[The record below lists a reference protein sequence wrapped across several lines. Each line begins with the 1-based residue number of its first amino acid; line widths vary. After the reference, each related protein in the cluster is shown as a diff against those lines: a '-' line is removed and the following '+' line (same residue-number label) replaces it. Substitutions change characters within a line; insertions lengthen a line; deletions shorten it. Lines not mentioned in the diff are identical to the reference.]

1 LGGIIER
8 ASFSRL
14 LRNSLLVLSVYSF
27 SFSQGFD
34 TLRIVSYNTLNYPGS
49 TSATRNPEFRKV
61 LNGLKPDLLVVQ
73 EMTSAA
79 GMTEF
84 LTNALA
90 PVSSTYVAVPF
101 NDGPDTDNG
110 FFYRNDKW
118 EFISASY
125 IPTAL
130 RDIAEYVVRPLNS
143 AEQLRVY
150 SFHLKASQ
158 GSANEQDRLAEA
170 TILRNHLTNLP
181 PGSNFILSG
190 DYNIYSATE
199 PAWTKLTGSEADNNG
214 RSFDP
219 LNLTGSW
226 SNNASIAIH
235 HTQSPRVRN
244 FGGGATGGMDDR
256 FDIIL
261 TSSSMSDNILT
272 ATYQAY
278 GNDGL
283 HFNDSINR
291 LPNLAVP
298 DSIANALH
306 AASDHLPVT
315 AKFIF
320 PRTSVPIQLA
330 SLRATLNGTRDSA
343 MVAWRTISEVNNFGF
358 EVQNRREG
366 EFETI
371 PNSFVPGNGTTIEPR
386 SYSFAH
392 AAPTQGRWEYRLKQI
407 DLDGT
412 INYTD
417 PVNLEVLTTVVTQT
431 SPAEFYLSQNY
442 PNPFN
447 PSTRIA
453 FSVRSPAD
461 KAQGPRFTTL
471 NVYDVLGRQVA
482 TLFNDVAEAERLY
495 SIEFHGVDDAG
506 RQLASGMYFYR
517 LVSNTTSSEMKR
529 MMLVK

>member
-1 LGGIIER
+1 MGGIIKP
-8 ASFSRL
+8 
-14 LRNSLLVLSVYSF
+14 LSVSKVLRTSLFPVLFAFSF
-27 SFSQGFD
+27 SFGQSFD

-49 TSATRNPEFRKV
+49 TSAARNPEFRKV
-61 LNGLKPDLLVVQ
+61 LNQLKPDLLVVQ

-110 FFYRNDKW
+110 LFYRNDKW

-130 RDIAEYVVRPLNS
+130 RDIAEYVLRPLNS
-143 AEQLRVY
+143 TEQVRVY

-158 GSANEQDRLAEA
+158 GTTNEQDRLAEA

-181 PGSNFILSG
+181 PETNFILSG
-190 DYNIYSATE
+190 DCNIYSANE
-199 PAWTKLTGSEADNNG
+199 PAWIKLTGSEANNNG
-214 RSFDP
+214 RAFDP
-219 LNLTGSW
+219 LNLTGTW
-226 SNNASIAIH
+226 SNNASLAIH
-235 HTQSPRVRN
+235 HTQSSRVRS

-261 TSSSMSDNILT
+261 TSSSMADNLVT
-272 ATYQAY
+272 STYQAY

-306 AASDHLPVT
+306 AASDHIPVT

-330 SLRATLNGTRDSA
+330 SLRAALNGTRDS
-343 MVAWRTISEVNNFGF
+343 VIVTWRTISEVNNFGF

-366 EFETI
+366 EFATI
-371 PNSFVPGNGTTIEPR
+371 PNSFVPGSGTTTEPR

-392 AAPTQGRWEYRLKQI
+392 ALPAHGRWEYRLKQI

-412 INYTD
+412 ISYTHS
-417 PVNLEVLTTVVTQT
+417 VTLEILTDVAAHE
-431 SPAEFYLSQNY
+431 SPSALYLSQNY

-447 PSTRIA
+447 PSTRIG
-453 FSVRSPAD
+453 FRVQRSELI
-461 KAQGPRFTTL
+461 RL
-471 NVYDVLGRQVA
+471 HVYDLLGRHVA
-482 TLFNDVAEAERLY
+482 TLYNDIAEAGRHY
-495 SIEFHGVDDAG
+495 SIEFNGVDDAG

-517 LVSNTTSSEMKR
+517 IVASTTASEMKR
-529 MMLVK
+529 MMMVK